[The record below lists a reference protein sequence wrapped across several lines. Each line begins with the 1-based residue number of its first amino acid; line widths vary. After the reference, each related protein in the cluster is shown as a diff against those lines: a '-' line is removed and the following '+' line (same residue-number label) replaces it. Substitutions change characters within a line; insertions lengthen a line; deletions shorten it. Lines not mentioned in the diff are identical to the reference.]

1 MRCLAPWESL
11 DPMSLELLAG
21 GQQAASQGNRE
32 TNFPKGNKRER
43 HQSWA
48 AELCGQQLG
57 PPLCAAQSPVSI
69 CRAEEAASSP
79 TPPPKGHMHEGKPH
93 QPRSRTTGTHVF
105 RKVTSTSHGEKTEV
119 ENG

>member
-1 MRCLAPWESL
+1 MGSRQPLKGTEKLTSQRAARENATK
-11 DPMSLELLAG
+11 AG
-21 GQQAASQGNRE
+21 QLSYVGS
-32 TNFPKGNKRER
+32 
-43 HQSWA
+43 SWG
-48 AELCGQQLG
+48 L
-57 PPLCAAQSPVSI
+57 PPLCAAQSLVSI

-105 RKVTSTSHGEKTEV
+105 RKVTSTSHGEKAEV